1 MFSKNKQEPSRSAT
15 SVPQKP
21 AVPSIISADLT
32 ITGDLA
38 SEGEVQI
45 DGAVNGDIKTTTLL
59 IGETAH
65 IRGQVHAKRVRV
77 HGRVDGQITAQSV
90 TLAKTAHVS
99 GDVTH
104 EDLSIE
110 KGAFLEGHCMRMAEA
125 KVDTKPDGS
134 STTVPKVEL
143 GTDSSHPP
151 VPQKPVIHGRDKPTS
166 MATKPDAPSNGSGKT
181 ATA

>member
-1 MFSKNKQEPSRSAT
+1 MFSKNKSGSTGST
-15 SVPQKP
+15 SQTAQQKP
-21 AVPSIISADLT
+21 SVPSIISADLT
-32 ITGDLA
+32 ITGDLV

-45 DGAVNGDIKTTTLL
+45 DGAVNGDIRTGTLL

-65 IRGQVHAKRVRV
+65 IKGEVHAKHVRV

-99 GDVTH
+99 GDVIH

-110 KGAFLEGHCMRMAEA
+110 KGAFLEGHCMRMADA
-125 KVDTKPDGS
+125 KAAAGATAI
-134 STTVPKVEL
+134 PKVEL
-143 GTDSSHPP
+143 SKDSTASSTQ
-151 VPQKPVIHGRDKPTS
+151 QKPVLADVEKSSSST
-166 MATKPDAPSNGSGKT
+166 PSGALGGKT